1 MPIQSAKTI
10 LKEYWDGRLP
20 VDPARIA
27 TGLGVRVEK
36 SFGEI
41 TNNAGQ
47 PLSGEFTLENGEP
60 VIKYNVTEA
69 AVRQRFTVAH
79 ELGHYVLQHGPRHRD
94 EAQNFSINNYDLYEV
109 AANNFAAELLMPSE
123 AVSYLLSQGKNTL
136 QSLADSFN
144 VSTVAMNIR
153 LKKLGIY

>member
-20 VDPARIA
+20 VDPVRIA
-27 TGLGVRVEK
+27 TGLGVRVEQ

-41 TNNAGQ
+41 TNNADQ
-47 PLSGEFTLENGEP
+47 PLSGEFTLENGAP
-60 VIKYNVTEA
+60 VIKYNATEA
-69 AVRQRFTVAH
+69 PVRQRFTVAH
-79 ELGHYVLQHGPRHRD
+79 ELGHYVLHHGPRHRD

-109 AANNFAAELLMPSE
+109 AANNFAAELLMPAE
-123 AVSYLLSQGKNTL
+123 AVRYLIEQGVTTL
-136 QSLADSFN
+136 KGLADSFN

-153 LKKLGIY
+153 LKKIGVF

>member
-36 SFGEI
+36 SSGSI
-41 TNNAGQ
+41 INNSKHA
-47 PLSGEFTLENGEP
+47 LSGEFLEENGVP
-60 VIKYNVTEA
+60 VIRFNGSEA
-69 AVRQRFTVAH
+69 RVRQRFTIAH
-79 ELGHYVLQHGPRHRD
+79 ELGHFVLNHGPRHRD

-109 AANNFAAELLMPSE
+109 AANNFAAELLMPAE
-123 AVSYLLSQGKNTL
+123 AVSYLIGQGVTTL
-136 QSLADSFN
+136 KGLADKFN

-153 LKKLGIY
+153 LKK

>member
-20 VDPARIA
+20 VDPVRIA
-27 TGLGVRVEK
+27 AGLGVRVEQ

-47 PLSGEFTLENGEP
+47 PLSGEFTLESGCP
-60 VIKYNVTEA
+60 VIRYNATEA
-69 AVRQRFTVAH
+69 PVRQRFTVAH
-79 ELGHYVLQHGPRHRD
+79 ELGHYVLRHGPRHRD
-94 EAQNFSINNYDLYEV
+94 EAQNFSIDNYDIYEV
-109 AANNFAAELLMPSE
+109 AANNFAAELLMPAE
-123 AVSYLLSQGKNTL
+123 AVSYLISQGVNTL
-136 QSLADSFN
+136 QRLADSFN

-153 LKKLGIY
+153 LKKLGI